1 MPKIKI
7 KKINENAK
15 VPNYAHQGDAGL
27 DFYSAEEN
35 YILKPGERK
44 GFSTGIKMEIPNKYV
59 GLIWDKSGLAAK
71 YGMKMMAG
79 VIDSTYRGEVI
90 VVLINLGNKEYLV
103 EKNAKIAQ
111 MLIQKIEKAEIEI
124 VKSLDITKRGDGG
137 FGSTGIK

>member
-7 KKINENAK
+7 QKINNNAK
-15 VPNYAHQGDAGL
+15 VPNYAHRGDAGL

-35 YILKPGERK
+35 YVLKSGERK
-44 GFSTGIKMEIPNKYV
+44 GFSTGIKMEIPNGYV

-71 YGMKMMAG
+71 QGIKVMAG

-90 VVLINLGNKEYLV
+90 AMLVNLGSKEYLI
-103 EKNAKIAQ
+103 EKNTKIAQ
-111 MLIQKIEKAEIEI
+111 MLIQKIEQAEIEM
-124 VKSLDITKRGDGG
+124 VEDLNITKRGDGG